1 MGECRRR
8 GAPCEEGREKWWEVP
23 VEEPGSQTS
32 CARRGGNAESG
43 AGKASDVDSQRART
57 PPWRARGTHDLCRL
71 CSCSCCRC
79 CCSEL
84 VSVVG
89 AAPTGEQEDGAGGY
103 RVSGVPGPEPG
114 EVSDP
119 TLLPGAGRASV
130 RAWRTGGGG
139 LGCQEGAGFYA

>member
-8 GAPCEEGREKWWEVP
+8 GAPCEGGREKWWEVL
-23 VEEPGSQTS
+23 VEEPGSQSS
-32 CARRGGNAESG
+32 CARSEGNAESG
-43 AGKASDVDSQRART
+43 AGKARDIDSQRART
-57 PPWRARGTHDLCRL
+57 PPWRARGTRDLCRL

-89 AAPTGEQEDGAGGY
+89 AAPAGERGDGAGGY
-103 RVSGVPGPEPG
+103 RVSGVLAPEPG

-119 TLLPGAGRASV
+119 TLRPGAGRPSV
-130 RAWRTGGGG
+130 QAWRTGGGG
-139 LGCQEGAGFYA
+139 LGCQEGAAFYA